1 MISHR
6 LLHVTLLVLT
16 SFNPSK
22 DPFLIASITATA
34 IPGKMMTKTLRC
46 DFNLLEMHLS
56 TGCQKK
62 KSDYESLS
70 VIGTIS

>member
-1 MISHR
+1 M
-6 LLHVTLLVLT
+6 LLVLT
-16 SFNPSK
+16 FSNPSK

-34 IPGKMMTKTLRC
+34 IPGRMMTETLRC

-62 KSDYESLS
+62 
-70 VIGTIS
+70 VAMNPCQ